1 MIYKKKIYIKKEHIL
16 KLIICFYLFLKLLA
30 KNYITVIYEK
40 SINFGDNLNAY
51 LLEKLFD
58 GKVIYYNLLVPN
70 SNFEDLGKIEKLD
83 KIAKTDIFFIGSI
96 LSDICD
102 WSYTFLNIKNKY
114 KTMLNN
120 WIYKIYDYF
129 NPLIIFGTGFILE
142 NTRKEK
148 YIRNIKVI
156 AVRGNITLQRF
167 IRNGIKINKDVV
179 LADPGILAPL
189 LIDLNFNYINQI
201 NRIYPLC
208 IIPHFVDQNN
218 KLINNNIK
226 VNGSIILNINE
237 YPLTFII
244 NLSKCK
250 RVISSSLH
258 GLIVSDSFGIP
269 NMRFVVSD
277 KIIGGDYKYNDYYSS
292 YGINQPVK
300 FDLRENIFTE
310 NQLYFIDSNYSISQ
324 DKIREKQC
332 ELLIKFPYKLNKQ
345 IKLWKN
351 KMC

>member
-1 MIYKKKIYIKKEHIL
+1 MIYKIKKYIKNGHIL

-58 GKVIYYNLLVPN
+58 GRFVYYNLLVPN
-70 SNFEDLGKIEKLD
+70 SKFEDLGKTVKLD
-83 KIAKTDIFFIGSI
+83 RIAKTDIFFIGSI

-120 WIYKIYDYF
+120 WIYKI
-129 NPLIIFGTGFILE
+129 
-142 NTRKEK
+142 
-148 YIRNIKVI
+148 I

-189 LIDLNFNYINQI
+189 LIDLNFNYTNQI

-208 IIPHFVDQNN
+208 IIPHFVN
-218 KLINNNIK
+218 
-226 VNGSIILNINE
+226 
-237 YPLTFII
+237 
-244 NLSKCK
+244 
-250 RVISSSLH
+250 
-258 GLIVSDSFGIP
+258 
-269 NMRFVVSD
+269 
-277 KIIGGDYKYNDYYSS
+277 
-292 YGINQPVK
+292 
-300 FDLRENIFTE
+300 
-310 NQLYFIDSNYSISQ
+310 
-324 DKIREKQC
+324 
-332 ELLIKFPYKLNKQ
+332 
-345 IKLWKN
+345 
-351 KMC
+351 